1 MSENAV
7 PPGGADRLTPY
18 LRRNLNFLTTLTL
31 LIFLP
36 GLVTFFGPSI
46 VTGLPD
52 VQWLGIAWGIAVVL
66 TFIADENSVP
76 GKRNLSSGFRHA
88 GHISHNLITNP
99 LFLIGLVLLVLAPP
113 PITYYGP
120 VVFLNSP
127 DWLWLLLGW
136 IVAAVAAL
144 LMYSAIKSEEAK
156 LA

>member
-7 PPGGADRLTPY
+7 PPGGADLLTPY
-18 LRRNLNFLTTLTL
+18 LRKNYPFLTVLAL

-36 GLVTFFGPSI
+36 AVITYFGPS
-46 VTGLPD
+46 VVPSMGD
-52 VQWLGIAWGIAVVL
+52 VQWLGIAWGIALILV
-66 TFIADENSVP
+66 FIGDENFVP

-88 GHISHNLITNP
+88 GHISHNLVTNP
-99 LFLIGLVLLVLAPP
+99 MFLIGLVLLMLGPP

-120 VVFLNSP
+120 LAFLNSP
-127 DWLWLLLGW
+127 DWLWLLIGW
-136 IVAAVAAL
+136 IAAAIAAF